1 MRLKKYLF
9 LLCIPM
15 SGWAQQVPSTMLLQD
30 GIHHWNLLH
39 PNRSYMRYAE
49 TDYENIADNLIA
61 YQNLDGG
68 WLKNIDWL
76 GVLNSDSVKATLNDF
91 EKQSTLDNR
100 NTFSQIE
107 YLADTY
113 VLTNKLKYR
122 LAVEKGLDYLLDT
135 QKENGGWRG
144 WDVDAV
150 TFNDDVT
157 TGAIELCRNIL
168 QGDKSFLWLD
178 KKYLDKIKIAYIR
191 GINLKNCFKRMID
204 CCLAMVAIVVLSP
217 VMAAVAVLL
226 AVANKGAGVVF
237 TQTRPGK
244 NGRLF
249 KVMKFKTMTDERDE
263 NGNLLPDAQRL
274 TKTGKFIRST
284 SLDELPQLFNVL
296 KGDMALIGP
305 RPLLP
310 QYLPLYSK
318 EQARRHDVRPGITG
332 WAQVHGRNAI
342 SWKKKFELDVWYV
355 DHCSFWLDLKIILLT
370 VKKVVV
376 REGITKEGQATT
388 EFFNGNN

>member
-49 TDYENIADNLIA
+49 TDYEKIADNLIA

-157 TGAIELCRNIL
+157 TGALELCRNIL

-178 KKYLDKIKIAYIR
+178 QKYLDKIKIAYTR
-191 GINLKNCFKRMID
+191 GINLILKTQYIQNGVKTVWAQQYD
-204 CCLAMVAIVVLSP
+204 NVTLEP
-217 VMAAVAVLL
+217 VKARSFELPGLTAWESSNIVLL
-226 AVANKGAGVVF
+226 LMGIENPSNEIIQAVHDAVNWFKKSAINGIRIQQIALNK
-237 TQTRPGK
+237 
-244 NGRLF
+244 
-249 KVMKFKTMTDERDE
+249 D
-263 NGNLLPDAQRL
+263 
-274 TKTGKFIRST
+274 
-284 SLDELPQLFNVL
+284 
-296 KGDMALIGP
+296 
-305 RPLLP
+305 
-310 QYLPLYSK
+310 
-318 EQARRHDVRPGITG
+318 
-332 WAQVHGRNAI
+332 
-342 SWKKKFELDVWYV
+342 
-355 DHCSFWLDLKIILLT
+355 KIINQEYPYDN
-370 VKKVVV
+370 VVV
-376 REGITKEGQATT
+376 EDVNAKTIWSRYYELSDNKPFMVKRSGEKVWKLADVNAERRTGYDWYGYWPQEVLDNYPKWLKKI
-388 EFFNGNN
+388 NRDVDY

>member
-49 TDYENIADNLIA
+49 TDYEKIADNLIA

-157 TGAIELCRNIL
+157 TGALELCRNIL

-178 KKYLDKIKIAYIR
+178 QKYLDKIKIAYTR
-191 GINLKNCFKRMID
+191 GINLILKTQYIQNGVKTVWAQQYD
-204 CCLAMVAIVVLSP
+204 NVTLEP
-217 VMAAVAVLL
+217 VKARSFELPGLTAWESSNIVLL
-226 AVANKGAGVVF
+226 LMGIENPSNEIIQAVHDAVNWFKKSAINGIRIQQIALNK
-237 TQTRPGK
+237 
-244 NGRLF
+244 
-249 KVMKFKTMTDERDE
+249 D
-263 NGNLLPDAQRL
+263 
-274 TKTGKFIRST
+274 
-284 SLDELPQLFNVL
+284 
-296 KGDMALIGP
+296 
-305 RPLLP
+305 
-310 QYLPLYSK
+310 
-318 EQARRHDVRPGITG
+318 
-332 WAQVHGRNAI
+332 
-342 SWKKKFELDVWYV
+342 
-355 DHCSFWLDLKIILLT
+355 KIINQEYPYDN
-370 VKKVVV
+370 VVV
-376 REGITKEGQATT
+376 EDVNAKPIWSRYY
-388 EFFNGNN
+388 

>member
-49 TDYENIADNLIA
+49 TDYEKIADNLIA

-135 QKENGGWRG
+135 QKENGEWRG

-157 TGAIELCRNIL
+157 TGALELCRNIL

-178 KKYLDKIKIAYIR
+178 QKYLDKIKIAYTR
-191 GINLKNCFKRMID
+191 GINLILKTQYIQNGVKTVWAQQYD
-204 CCLAMVAIVVLSP
+204 NVTLEP
-217 VMAAVAVLL
+217 VKARSFELPGLTAWESSNIVLL
-226 AVANKGAGVVF
+226 LMGIENPSNEIIQAVHDAVNWFKKSAINGIRIQQIALNK
-237 TQTRPGK
+237 
-244 NGRLF
+244 
-249 KVMKFKTMTDERDE
+249 D
-263 NGNLLPDAQRL
+263 
-274 TKTGKFIRST
+274 
-284 SLDELPQLFNVL
+284 
-296 KGDMALIGP
+296 
-305 RPLLP
+305 
-310 QYLPLYSK
+310 
-318 EQARRHDVRPGITG
+318 
-332 WAQVHGRNAI
+332 
-342 SWKKKFELDVWYV
+342 
-355 DHCSFWLDLKIILLT
+355 KIINQEYPYDN
-370 VKKVVV
+370 VVV
-376 REGITKEGQATT
+376 EDVNAKPIWSRYYELSDNKPFMVKRSGEKVWKLADVNAERRTGYDWYGYWPQEVLDNYPKWLKKI
-388 EFFNGNN
+388 NRDVDY

>member
-39 PNRSYMRYAE
+39 SNRSYMRYAE
-49 TDYENIADNLIA
+49 TDYEKIADNLIA

-157 TGAIELCRNIL
+157 TGALELCRNIL

-178 KKYLDKIKIAYIR
+178 QKYLDKIKIAYTR
-191 GINLKNCFKRMID
+191 GINLILKTQYIQNGVKTVWAQQYD
-204 CCLAMVAIVVLSP
+204 NVTLEP
-217 VMAAVAVLL
+217 VKARSFELPGLTAWESSNIVLL
-226 AVANKGAGVVF
+226 LMGIENPSNEIIQAVHDAVNWFKKSAINGIRIQQIALNK
-237 TQTRPGK
+237 
-244 NGRLF
+244 
-249 KVMKFKTMTDERDE
+249 D
-263 NGNLLPDAQRL
+263 
-274 TKTGKFIRST
+274 
-284 SLDELPQLFNVL
+284 
-296 KGDMALIGP
+296 
-305 RPLLP
+305 
-310 QYLPLYSK
+310 
-318 EQARRHDVRPGITG
+318 
-332 WAQVHGRNAI
+332 
-342 SWKKKFELDVWYV
+342 
-355 DHCSFWLDLKIILLT
+355 KIINQEYPYDN
-370 VKKVVV
+370 VVV
-376 REGITKEGQATT
+376 EDVNAKPIWSRYYELSDNKPFMVKRSGEKVWKLADVNAERRTGYDWYGYWPQEVLDNYPKWLKKI
-388 EFFNGNN
+388 NRDVDY

>member
-191 GINLKNCFKRMID
+191 GINLILKTQNIQNGVKTVWAQQYD
-204 CCLAMVAIVVLSP
+204 NVTLEP
-217 VMAAVAVLL
+217 VKARSFELPGLTAWESSNIVLL
-226 AVANKGAGVVF
+226 LMGIENPSNEIIQAVHDAVNWFKKSAINGIRIQQIALNK
-237 TQTRPGK
+237 
-244 NGRLF
+244 
-249 KVMKFKTMTDERDE
+249 D
-263 NGNLLPDAQRL
+263 
-274 TKTGKFIRST
+274 
-284 SLDELPQLFNVL
+284 
-296 KGDMALIGP
+296 
-305 RPLLP
+305 
-310 QYLPLYSK
+310 
-318 EQARRHDVRPGITG
+318 
-332 WAQVHGRNAI
+332 
-342 SWKKKFELDVWYV
+342 
-355 DHCSFWLDLKIILLT
+355 KIINQEYPYDN
-370 VKKVVV
+370 VVV
-376 REGITKEGQATT
+376 EDVNAKPIWSRYYELSDNKPFMVKRSGEKVWKLADVNAERRTGYDWYGYWPQEVLDNYPKWLKKI
-388 EFFNGNN
+388 NRNIDY

>member
-49 TDYENIADNLIA
+49 TDYEKIADNLIA

-157 TGAIELCRNIL
+157 TGALELCRNIL

-178 KKYLDKIKIAYIR
+178 QKYLDKIKIAYTR
-191 GINLKNCFKRMID
+191 GINLILKTQYIQNGVKTVWAQQYD
-204 CCLAMVAIVVLSP
+204 NVTLDP
-217 VMAAVAVLL
+217 VKARSFELPGLTAWESSNIVLL
-226 AVANKGAGVVF
+226 LMGIENPSNEIIQAVHDAVNWFKKSAINGIRIQQIALNK
-237 TQTRPGK
+237 
-244 NGRLF
+244 
-249 KVMKFKTMTDERDE
+249 D
-263 NGNLLPDAQRL
+263 
-274 TKTGKFIRST
+274 
-284 SLDELPQLFNVL
+284 
-296 KGDMALIGP
+296 
-305 RPLLP
+305 
-310 QYLPLYSK
+310 
-318 EQARRHDVRPGITG
+318 
-332 WAQVHGRNAI
+332 
-342 SWKKKFELDVWYV
+342 
-355 DHCSFWLDLKIILLT
+355 KIINQEYPYDN
-370 VKKVVV
+370 VVV
-376 REGITKEGQATT
+376 EDVNAKPIWSRYY
-388 EFFNGNN
+388 

>member
-49 TDYENIADNLIA
+49 IDYEKIADNLIA

-157 TGAIELCRNIL
+157 TGALELCRNIL

-178 KKYLDKIKIAYIR
+178 QKYLDKIKIAYTR
-191 GINLKNCFKRMID
+191 GINLILKTQYIQNGVKTVWAQQYD
-204 CCLAMVAIVVLSP
+204 NVTLEP
-217 VMAAVAVLL
+217 VKARSFELPGLTAWESSNIVLL
-226 AVANKGAGVVF
+226 LMGIENPSNEIIQAVHDAVNWFKKSAINGIRIQQIALNK
-237 TQTRPGK
+237 
-244 NGRLF
+244 
-249 KVMKFKTMTDERDE
+249 D
-263 NGNLLPDAQRL
+263 
-274 TKTGKFIRST
+274 
-284 SLDELPQLFNVL
+284 
-296 KGDMALIGP
+296 
-305 RPLLP
+305 
-310 QYLPLYSK
+310 
-318 EQARRHDVRPGITG
+318 
-332 WAQVHGRNAI
+332 
-342 SWKKKFELDVWYV
+342 
-355 DHCSFWLDLKIILLT
+355 KIINQEYPYDN
-370 VKKVVV
+370 VVV
-376 REGITKEGQATT
+376 EDVNAKPIWTRYYELSDNKPFMVKRSGEKVWKLADVNAERRTGYDWYGYWPQEVLDNYPKWLKKI
-388 EFFNGNN
+388 NRNIDY

>member
-49 TDYENIADNLIA
+49 TDYEKIADNLIA

-157 TGAIELCRNIL
+157 TGALELCRNIL

-178 KKYLDKIKIAYIR
+178 QKYLDKIKIAYTR
-191 GINLKNCFKRMID
+191 GINLILKTQYIQNGVKTVWAQQYD
-204 CCLAMVAIVVLSP
+204 NVTLEP
-217 VMAAVAVLL
+217 VKARSFELPGLTAWESSNIVLL
-226 AVANKGAGVVF
+226 LMGIENPSNEIIQAVHDAVNWFKKSAINGIRIQQIALNK
-237 TQTRPGK
+237 
-244 NGRLF
+244 
-249 KVMKFKTMTDERDE
+249 D
-263 NGNLLPDAQRL
+263 
-274 TKTGKFIRST
+274 
-284 SLDELPQLFNVL
+284 
-296 KGDMALIGP
+296 
-305 RPLLP
+305 
-310 QYLPLYSK
+310 
-318 EQARRHDVRPGITG
+318 
-332 WAQVHGRNAI
+332 
-342 SWKKKFELDVWYV
+342 
-355 DHCSFWLDLKIILLT
+355 KIINQEYPYDN
-370 VKKVVV
+370 VVV
-376 REGITKEGQATT
+376 EDVNAKPIWSRYYELSDNKPFMVKRSGEKVWKLADGSYEKSVIYWK
-388 EFFNGNN
+388 

>member
-49 TDYENIADNLIA
+49 TDYEKIADNLIA

-157 TGAIELCRNIL
+157 TGALELCRNIL

-178 KKYLDKIKIAYIR
+178 QKYLDKIKIAYTR
-191 GINLKNCFKRMID
+191 GINLILKTQYIQNGVKTVWAQQYD
-204 CCLAMVAIVVLSP
+204 NVTLEP
-217 VMAAVAVLL
+217 VKARSFELPGLTAWESSNIVLL
-226 AVANKGAGVVF
+226 LMGIENPSNEIIQAVHDAVNWFKKSAINGIRIQQIALNK
-237 TQTRPGK
+237 
-244 NGRLF
+244 
-249 KVMKFKTMTDERDE
+249 D
-263 NGNLLPDAQRL
+263 
-274 TKTGKFIRST
+274 
-284 SLDELPQLFNVL
+284 
-296 KGDMALIGP
+296 
-305 RPLLP
+305 
-310 QYLPLYSK
+310 
-318 EQARRHDVRPGITG
+318 
-332 WAQVHGRNAI
+332 
-342 SWKKKFELDVWYV
+342 
-355 DHCSFWLDLKIILLT
+355 KIINQEYSYDN
-370 VKKVVV
+370 VVV
-376 REGITKEGQATT
+376 EDVNAKPIWSRYYELSDNKPFMVKRSGEKVWKLADVNAERRTGYDWYGYWPQEVLDNYPKWLKKI
-388 EFFNGNN
+388 NRNIDY

>member
-49 TDYENIADNLIA
+49 TAYEKIADNLIA

-157 TGAIELCRNIL
+157 TGALELCRNIL

-178 KKYLDKIKIAYIR
+178 KKYLDKIKIAYTR
-191 GINLKNCFKRMID
+191 GINLILKTQYIQNGVKTVWAQQYD
-204 CCLAMVAIVVLSP
+204 NVTLEP
-217 VMAAVAVLL
+217 VKARSFELPGLTAWESSNIVLL
-226 AVANKGAGVVF
+226 LMGIENPSNEIIQAVHDAVNWFKKSAINGIRIQQIALNK
-237 TQTRPGK
+237 
-244 NGRLF
+244 
-249 KVMKFKTMTDERDE
+249 D
-263 NGNLLPDAQRL
+263 
-274 TKTGKFIRST
+274 
-284 SLDELPQLFNVL
+284 
-296 KGDMALIGP
+296 
-305 RPLLP
+305 
-310 QYLPLYSK
+310 
-318 EQARRHDVRPGITG
+318 
-332 WAQVHGRNAI
+332 
-342 SWKKKFELDVWYV
+342 
-355 DHCSFWLDLKIILLT
+355 KIINQEYPYDN
-370 VKKVVV
+370 VVV
-376 REGITKEGQATT
+376 EDVNAKPIWSRYYELSDNKPFMVKRSGEKVWKLADVNAERRTGYDWYGYWPQEVLDNYPKWLKKI
-388 EFFNGNN
+388 NRNIDY

>member
-1 MRLKKYLF
+1 MRLKKYVF
-9 LLCIPM
+9 LLCIPI

-49 TDYENIADNLIA
+49 TDYEKIADNLIA

-113 VLTNKLKYR
+113 VLTNKVKYR

-157 TGAIELCRNIL
+157 TGALELCRNIL

-178 KKYLDKIKIAYIR
+178 EKYLDKIKIAYTR
-191 GINLKNCFKRMID
+191 GINLILKTQYIQNGVKTVWAQQYD
-204 CCLAMVAIVVLSP
+204 NVTLEP
-217 VMAAVAVLL
+217 VKARSFELPGLTAWESSNIVLL
-226 AVANKGAGVVF
+226 LMGIENPSNEIIQAVHDAVDWFKKSAINGIRIQRIALNK
-237 TQTRPGK
+237 
-244 NGRLF
+244 
-249 KVMKFKTMTDERDE
+249 D
-263 NGNLLPDAQRL
+263 
-274 TKTGKFIRST
+274 
-284 SLDELPQLFNVL
+284 
-296 KGDMALIGP
+296 
-305 RPLLP
+305 
-310 QYLPLYSK
+310 
-318 EQARRHDVRPGITG
+318 
-332 WAQVHGRNAI
+332 
-342 SWKKKFELDVWYV
+342 
-355 DHCSFWLDLKIILLT
+355 KIINQEYPYDN
-370 VKKVVV
+370 VVV
-376 REGITKEGQATT
+376 EDVNAKPIWSRYYELSDNKPFMVKRSGEKVWKLADVNAERRTGYDWYGYWPQEVLDNYPKWLKKI
-388 EFFNGNN
+388 NRNVDY

>member
-135 QKENGGWRG
+135 QKENVFKKENSIIFQLSQIKKENLDQIELFNYTFEKFGISLEYQNLIQH
-144 WDVDAV
+144 D
-150 TFNDDVT
+150 TFNLIINYDT
-157 TGAIELCRNIL
+157 N
-168 QGDKSFLWLD
+168 
-178 KKYLDKIKIAYIR
+178 KIKR
-191 GINLKNCFKRMID
+191 
-204 CCLAMVAIVVLSP
+204 
-217 VMAAVAVLL
+217 
-226 AVANKGAGVVF
+226 GAGRKQKTDINKEKLTLREVEELLKTETAETVSKRLGMSRATF
-237 TQTRPGK
+237 FRRLKK
-244 NGRLF
+244 NREL
-249 KVMKFKTMTDERDE
+249 
-263 NGNLLPDAQRL
+263 GNLEKR
-274 TKTGKFIRST
+274 
-284 SLDELPQLFNVL
+284 
-296 KGDMALIGP
+296 
-305 RPLLP
+305 
-310 QYLPLYSK
+310 
-318 EQARRHDVRPGITG
+318 
-332 WAQVHGRNAI
+332 
-342 SWKKKFELDVWYV
+342 
-355 DHCSFWLDLKIILLT
+355 
-370 VKKVVV
+370 
-376 REGITKEGQATT
+376 
-388 EFFNGNN
+388 FF

>member
-49 TDYENIADNLIA
+49 TDYEKIADNLIA

-76 GVLNSDSVKATLNDF
+76 GVLNSDSIKATLNDF

-157 TGAIELCRNIL
+157 TGALELCRNIL

-178 KKYLDKIKIAYIR
+178 EKYLDKIKIAYTR
-191 GINLKNCFKRMID
+191 GINLILKTQYIQNGVKTVWAQQYD
-204 CCLAMVAIVVLSP
+204 NVTLEP
-217 VMAAVAVLL
+217 VKARSFELPGLTAWESSNIVLL
-226 AVANKGAGVVF
+226 LMGIENPSNEIIQAVHDAVSWFKKSAINGIRIQQIALNK
-237 TQTRPGK
+237 
-244 NGRLF
+244 
-249 KVMKFKTMTDERDE
+249 DE
-263 NGNLLPDAQRL
+263 
-274 TKTGKFIRST
+274 
-284 SLDELPQLFNVL
+284 
-296 KGDMALIGP
+296 
-305 RPLLP
+305 
-310 QYLPLYSK
+310 
-318 EQARRHDVRPGITG
+318 
-332 WAQVHGRNAI
+332 
-342 SWKKKFELDVWYV
+342 
-355 DHCSFWLDLKIILLT
+355 IINQEYPYDN
-370 VKKVVV
+370 VVV
-376 REGITKEGQATT
+376 EDINAKPIWSRYYELSDNKPFMVKRSGEKVWKLADVNAERRT
-388 EFFNGNN
+388 

>member
-1 MRLKKYLF
+1 
-9 LLCIPM
+9 M

-191 GINLKNCFKRMID
+191 GINLILKTQYIQNGVKTVWAQQYD
-204 CCLAMVAIVVLSP
+204 NVTLEP
-217 VMAAVAVLL
+217 VKARSFELPGLTAWESSNIVLL
-226 AVANKGAGVVF
+226 LMGIENPSNEIIQAVHDAVNWF
-237 TQTRPGK
+237 K
-244 NGRLF
+244 NR
-249 KVMKFKTMTDERDE
+249 
-263 NGNLLPDAQRL
+263 Q
-274 TKTGKFIRST
+274 
-284 SLDELPQLFNVL
+284 
-296 KGDMALIGP
+296 
-305 RPLLP
+305 
-310 QYLPLYSK
+310 
-318 EQARRHDVRPGITG
+318 
-332 WAQVHGRNAI
+332 
-342 SWKKKFELDVWYV
+342 
-355 DHCSFWLDLKIILLT
+355 
-370 VKKVVV
+370 
-376 REGITKEGQATT
+376 
-388 EFFNGNN
+388 

>member
-49 TDYENIADNLIA
+49 TDYEKIADNLIA

-157 TGAIELCRNIL
+157 TGALELCRNIL

-178 KKYLDKIKIAYIR
+178 QKYLDKIKIAYTR
-191 GINLKNCFKRMID
+191 GINLILKTQYIQNGVKTVWAQQYD
-204 CCLAMVAIVVLSP
+204 NVTLEP
-217 VMAAVAVLL
+217 VKARSFELPGLTAWESSNIVLL
-226 AVANKGAGVVF
+226 LMGIENPSNEIIQAVHDAVNWFKKSAINGIRIQQIALNK
-237 TQTRPGK
+237 
-244 NGRLF
+244 
-249 KVMKFKTMTDERDE
+249 D
-263 NGNLLPDAQRL
+263 
-274 TKTGKFIRST
+274 
-284 SLDELPQLFNVL
+284 
-296 KGDMALIGP
+296 
-305 RPLLP
+305 
-310 QYLPLYSK
+310 
-318 EQARRHDVRPGITG
+318 
-332 WAQVHGRNAI
+332 
-342 SWKKKFELDVWYV
+342 
-355 DHCSFWLDLKIILLT
+355 KIINQEYPYDN
-370 VKKVVV
+370 VVV
-376 REGITKEGQATT
+376 EDVNAKPIWSRYYELSDNKPFMVKRSGEKVWKLADVNAERRTGYDWYGYWPQEVLDNYPKWLKKI
-388 EFFNGNN
+388 NRNVDY

>member
-49 TDYENIADNLIA
+49 TDYEKIADNLIA

-157 TGAIELCRNIL
+157 TGALELCRNIL

-178 KKYLDKIKIAYIR
+178 QKYLDKIKIAYTR
-191 GINLKNCFKRMID
+191 GINLILKTQYIQNGVKTVWAQQYDNVTLEPVKARSFELPG
-204 CCLAMVAIVVLSP
+204 LAAWESSNI
-217 VMAAVAVLL
+217 VLL
-226 AVANKGAGVVF
+226 LMGIENPSNEIIQAVHDAVNWFKKSAINGIRIQQIALNK
-237 TQTRPGK
+237 
-244 NGRLF
+244 
-249 KVMKFKTMTDERDE
+249 D
-263 NGNLLPDAQRL
+263 
-274 TKTGKFIRST
+274 
-284 SLDELPQLFNVL
+284 
-296 KGDMALIGP
+296 
-305 RPLLP
+305 
-310 QYLPLYSK
+310 
-318 EQARRHDVRPGITG
+318 
-332 WAQVHGRNAI
+332 
-342 SWKKKFELDVWYV
+342 
-355 DHCSFWLDLKIILLT
+355 KIINQEYPYDN
-370 VKKVVV
+370 VVV
-376 REGITKEGQATT
+376 EDVNAKPIWSRYYELSDNKPFMVKRSGEKVWKLADVNAERRTGYDWYGYWPQEVLDNYPKWLKKI
-388 EFFNGNN
+388 NRDVDY

>member
-15 SGWAQQVPSTMLLQD
+15 SGWAQQVPSSMLLQD
-30 GIHHWNLLH
+30 GIHYWNLLH

-49 TDYENIADNLIA
+49 IDYEKIADNLIA

-157 TGAIELCRNIL
+157 TGALELCRNIL

-178 KKYLDKIKIAYIR
+178 QKYLDKIKIAYTR
-191 GINLKNCFKRMID
+191 GINLILKTQYIQNGVKTVWAQQYD
-204 CCLAMVAIVVLSP
+204 NVTLEP
-217 VMAAVAVLL
+217 VKARSFELPGLTAWESSNIVLL
-226 AVANKGAGVVF
+226 LMGIENPSNEIIQAVHDAVNWFKKSAINGIRIQQIALNK
-237 TQTRPGK
+237 
-244 NGRLF
+244 
-249 KVMKFKTMTDERDE
+249 D
-263 NGNLLPDAQRL
+263 
-274 TKTGKFIRST
+274 
-284 SLDELPQLFNVL
+284 
-296 KGDMALIGP
+296 
-305 RPLLP
+305 
-310 QYLPLYSK
+310 
-318 EQARRHDVRPGITG
+318 
-332 WAQVHGRNAI
+332 
-342 SWKKKFELDVWYV
+342 
-355 DHCSFWLDLKIILLT
+355 KIINQEYPYDN
-370 VKKVVV
+370 VVV
-376 REGITKEGQATT
+376 EDVNAKPIWSRYYELSDNKPFMVKRSGEKVWKLADVNAERRTGYDWYGYWPQEVLDNYPKWLKKI
-388 EFFNGNN
+388 NRNIDY

>member
-49 TDYENIADNLIA
+49 TDYEKIADNLIA

-157 TGAIELCRNIL
+157 TGALELCRNIL

-178 KKYLDKIKIAYIR
+178 QKYLDKIKIAYTR
-191 GINLKNCFKRMID
+191 GINLILKTQYIQNGVKTVWAQQYD
-204 CCLAMVAIVVLSP
+204 NVTLEP
-217 VMAAVAVLL
+217 VKARSFELPGLTAWESSNIVLL
-226 AVANKGAGVVF
+226 LMGIENPSNEIIQAVQDAVNWFKKSAINGIRIQQIALNK
-237 TQTRPGK
+237 
-244 NGRLF
+244 
-249 KVMKFKTMTDERDE
+249 D
-263 NGNLLPDAQRL
+263 
-274 TKTGKFIRST
+274 
-284 SLDELPQLFNVL
+284 
-296 KGDMALIGP
+296 
-305 RPLLP
+305 
-310 QYLPLYSK
+310 
-318 EQARRHDVRPGITG
+318 
-332 WAQVHGRNAI
+332 
-342 SWKKKFELDVWYV
+342 
-355 DHCSFWLDLKIILLT
+355 KIINQEYPYDN
-370 VKKVVV
+370 VVV
-376 REGITKEGQATT
+376 EDVNAKPIWSRYYELSDNKPFMVKRSGEKVWKLADVNAERRTGYDWYGYWPQEVLDNYPKWLKKI
-388 EFFNGNN
+388 NRNIDY

>member
-49 TDYENIADNLIA
+49 TDYEKIADNLIA

-157 TGAIELCRNIL
+157 TGALELCRNIL
-168 QGDKSFLWLD
+168 
-178 KKYLDKIKIAYIR
+178 
-191 GINLKNCFKRMID
+191 
-204 CCLAMVAIVVLSP
+204 P
-217 VMAAVAVLL
+217 
-226 AVANKGAGVVF
+226 
-237 TQTRPGK
+237 
-244 NGRLF
+244 
-249 KVMKFKTMTDERDE
+249 
-263 NGNLLPDAQRL
+263 
-274 TKTGKFIRST
+274 
-284 SLDELPQLFNVL
+284 
-296 KGDMALIGP
+296 
-305 RPLLP
+305 
-310 QYLPLYSK
+310 
-318 EQARRHDVRPGITG
+318 
-332 WAQVHGRNAI
+332 
-342 SWKKKFELDVWYV
+342 
-355 DHCSFWLDLKIILLT
+355 
-370 VKKVVV
+370 
-376 REGITKEGQATT
+376 
-388 EFFNGNN
+388 

>member
-49 TDYENIADNLIA
+49 TDYEKIADNLIA

-157 TGAIELCRNIL
+157 TGALELCRNIL

-178 KKYLDKIKIAYIR
+178 QKYLDKIKIAYTR
-191 GINLKNCFKRMID
+191 GINLILKTQYIQNGVKTVWAQQYD
-204 CCLAMVAIVVLSP
+204 NVTLEP
-217 VMAAVAVLL
+217 VKARSFELPGLTAWESSNIVLL
-226 AVANKGAGVVF
+226 LMGIENPSNEIIQAVHDAVNWFKKSAINGIRIQQIALNK
-237 TQTRPGK
+237 
-244 NGRLF
+244 
-249 KVMKFKTMTDERDE
+249 D
-263 NGNLLPDAQRL
+263 
-274 TKTGKFIRST
+274 
-284 SLDELPQLFNVL
+284 
-296 KGDMALIGP
+296 
-305 RPLLP
+305 
-310 QYLPLYSK
+310 
-318 EQARRHDVRPGITG
+318 
-332 WAQVHGRNAI
+332 
-342 SWKKKFELDVWYV
+342 
-355 DHCSFWLDLKIILLT
+355 KIINQEYPYDN
-370 VKKVVV
+370 VVV
-376 REGITKEGQATT
+376 EDVNAKPIWSRYYELSDNKPFMVKRSGEKVWKLADVNAERRTGDDWYGYWPQEVLDNYPKWLKKI
-388 EFFNGNN
+388 NRNIDY

>member
-49 TDYENIADNLIA
+49 TDYEKIADNLIA

-157 TGAIELCRNIL
+157 TGALELCRNIL

-178 KKYLDKIKIAYIR
+178 QKYLDKIKIVYTR
-191 GINLKNCFKRMID
+191 GINLILKTQYIQNGVKTVWVQQYD
-204 CCLAMVAIVVLSP
+204 NVTLEP
-217 VMAAVAVLL
+217 VKARSFELPGLTAWESSNIVLL
-226 AVANKGAGVVF
+226 LMGIENPSNEIIQAVHDAVNWFKKSAINGIRIQQIALNK
-237 TQTRPGK
+237 
-244 NGRLF
+244 
-249 KVMKFKTMTDERDE
+249 D
-263 NGNLLPDAQRL
+263 
-274 TKTGKFIRST
+274 
-284 SLDELPQLFNVL
+284 
-296 KGDMALIGP
+296 
-305 RPLLP
+305 
-310 QYLPLYSK
+310 
-318 EQARRHDVRPGITG
+318 
-332 WAQVHGRNAI
+332 
-342 SWKKKFELDVWYV
+342 
-355 DHCSFWLDLKIILLT
+355 KIINQEYPYDN
-370 VKKVVV
+370 VVV
-376 REGITKEGQATT
+376 EDVNAKPIWSRYYELSDNKPFMVKRSGEKVWKLADVNAERRTGYDWYGYWPQEVLDNYPKWLKKI
-388 EFFNGNN
+388 NRDVDY

>member
-30 GIHHWNLLH
+30 GIHLWNLLH

-49 TDYENIADNLIA
+49 TDYEKIADNLIA

-68 WLKNIDWL
+68 WLKNIEWL

-157 TGAIELCRNIL
+157 TGALELCRNIL

-178 KKYLDKIKIAYIR
+178 QKYLDKIKIAYTR
-191 GINLKNCFKRMID
+191 GINLILKTQYIQNGVKTVWAQQYD
-204 CCLAMVAIVVLSP
+204 NVTLEP
-217 VMAAVAVLL
+217 VKARSFELPGLTAWESSNIVLL
-226 AVANKGAGVVF
+226 LMGIENPSNEIIQAVHDAVNWFKKSAINGIRIQQIALNK
-237 TQTRPGK
+237 
-244 NGRLF
+244 
-249 KVMKFKTMTDERDE
+249 D
-263 NGNLLPDAQRL
+263 
-274 TKTGKFIRST
+274 
-284 SLDELPQLFNVL
+284 
-296 KGDMALIGP
+296 
-305 RPLLP
+305 
-310 QYLPLYSK
+310 
-318 EQARRHDVRPGITG
+318 
-332 WAQVHGRNAI
+332 
-342 SWKKKFELDVWYV
+342 
-355 DHCSFWLDLKIILLT
+355 KIINQEYPYDN
-370 VKKVVV
+370 VVV
-376 REGITKEGQATT
+376 EDVNAKPIWSRYYELSDNKPFMVKRSGEKVWKLADVNAERRTGYDWYGYWPQEVLDNYPKWLKKI
-388 EFFNGNN
+388 NRDVDY

>member
-49 TDYENIADNLIA
+49 TDYEKIADNLIA

-113 VLTNKLKYR
+113 VLTNKLKCR

-157 TGAIELCRNIL
+157 TGALELCRNIL

-178 KKYLDKIKIAYIR
+178 QKYLDKIKIAYTR
-191 GINLKNCFKRMID
+191 GINLILKTQYIQNGVKTVWAQQYD
-204 CCLAMVAIVVLSP
+204 NVTLEP
-217 VMAAVAVLL
+217 VKARSFELPGLTAWESSNIVLL
-226 AVANKGAGVVF
+226 LMGIENPSNEIIQAVHDAVNWFKKSAINGIRIQQIALNK
-237 TQTRPGK
+237 
-244 NGRLF
+244 
-249 KVMKFKTMTDERDE
+249 D
-263 NGNLLPDAQRL
+263 
-274 TKTGKFIRST
+274 
-284 SLDELPQLFNVL
+284 
-296 KGDMALIGP
+296 
-305 RPLLP
+305 
-310 QYLPLYSK
+310 
-318 EQARRHDVRPGITG
+318 
-332 WAQVHGRNAI
+332 
-342 SWKKKFELDVWYV
+342 
-355 DHCSFWLDLKIILLT
+355 KIINQEYPYDN
-370 VKKVVV
+370 VVV
-376 REGITKEGQATT
+376 EDVNAKPIWSRYYELSDNKPFMVKRSGEKVWKLADVNAERRTGYDWYGYWPQEVLDNYPKWLKKINRNTT
-388 EFFNGNN
+388 VH

>member
-49 TDYENIADNLIA
+49 TDYEKIADNLIA

-157 TGAIELCRNIL
+157 TGALELCRNIL

-178 KKYLDKIKIAYIR
+178 QKYLDKIKIAYTR
-191 GINLKNCFKRMID
+191 GINLILKTQYIQNGVKTVWAQQYD
-204 CCLAMVAIVVLSP
+204 NVTLEP
-217 VMAAVAVLL
+217 VKARSFELPGLTAWESSNIVLL
-226 AVANKGAGVVF
+226 LMGIENPSNEIIQAVHDAVNWFKKSAINGIRIQQIALNK
-237 TQTRPGK
+237 
-244 NGRLF
+244 
-249 KVMKFKTMTDERDE
+249 D
-263 NGNLLPDAQRL
+263 
-274 TKTGKFIRST
+274 
-284 SLDELPQLFNVL
+284 
-296 KGDMALIGP
+296 
-305 RPLLP
+305 
-310 QYLPLYSK
+310 
-318 EQARRHDVRPGITG
+318 
-332 WAQVHGRNAI
+332 
-342 SWKKKFELDVWYV
+342 
-355 DHCSFWLDLKIILLT
+355 KIINQEYPYDN
-370 VKKVVV
+370 VVV
-376 REGITKEGQATT
+376 EDVNAKPIWSRYYELSDNKPFMVKRSGEKVWKLAYVNAERRTGYDWYGYWPQEVLDNYPKWLKKI
-388 EFFNGNN
+388 NRNIDY

>member
-49 TDYENIADNLIA
+49 TDYEKIADNLIA

-76 GVLNSDSVKATLNDF
+76 EVLNSDSVKATLNDF

-157 TGAIELCRNIL
+157 TGALELCRNIL

-178 KKYLDKIKIAYIR
+178 QKYLDKIKIAYTR
-191 GINLKNCFKRMID
+191 GINLILKTQYIQNGVKTVWAQQYD
-204 CCLAMVAIVVLSP
+204 NVTLEP
-217 VMAAVAVLL
+217 VKARSFELPGLTAWESSNIVLL
-226 AVANKGAGVVF
+226 LMGIENPSNEIIQAVHDAVNWFKKSAINGIRIQQIALNK
-237 TQTRPGK
+237 
-244 NGRLF
+244 
-249 KVMKFKTMTDERDE
+249 D
-263 NGNLLPDAQRL
+263 
-274 TKTGKFIRST
+274 
-284 SLDELPQLFNVL
+284 
-296 KGDMALIGP
+296 
-305 RPLLP
+305 
-310 QYLPLYSK
+310 
-318 EQARRHDVRPGITG
+318 
-332 WAQVHGRNAI
+332 
-342 SWKKKFELDVWYV
+342 
-355 DHCSFWLDLKIILLT
+355 KIINQEYPYDN
-370 VKKVVV
+370 VVV
-376 REGITKEGQATT
+376 EDVNAKPIWSRYYELSDNKPFMVKRSGEKVWKLADVNAERRTGYDWYGYWPQEVLDNYPKWLKKI
-388 EFFNGNN
+388 NRDVDY

>member
-49 TDYENIADNLIA
+49 TDYEKIADNLIA

-157 TGAIELCRNIL
+157 TGALELCRNIL

-178 KKYLDKIKIAYIR
+178 QKYLDKIKIAYTR
-191 GINLKNCFKRMID
+191 GINLILKTQYIQNGVKTVWAQRYD
-204 CCLAMVAIVVLSP
+204 NVTLEP
-217 VMAAVAVLL
+217 VKAHSFELPGLTAWESSNIVLL
-226 AVANKGAGVVF
+226 LMGIENPSNEIIQAVHDAVNWFKKSAINGIRIQQIALNK
-237 TQTRPGK
+237 
-244 NGRLF
+244 
-249 KVMKFKTMTDERDE
+249 D
-263 NGNLLPDAQRL
+263 
-274 TKTGKFIRST
+274 
-284 SLDELPQLFNVL
+284 
-296 KGDMALIGP
+296 
-305 RPLLP
+305 
-310 QYLPLYSK
+310 
-318 EQARRHDVRPGITG
+318 
-332 WAQVHGRNAI
+332 
-342 SWKKKFELDVWYV
+342 
-355 DHCSFWLDLKIILLT
+355 KIINQEYPYDN
-370 VKKVVV
+370 VVV
-376 REGITKEGQATT
+376 EDVNAKPIWSRYYELSDNKPFMVKRSGEKVWKLADVNAERRTGYDWYGYWPQEVLDNYPKWLKKI
-388 EFFNGNN
+388 NRDVDY